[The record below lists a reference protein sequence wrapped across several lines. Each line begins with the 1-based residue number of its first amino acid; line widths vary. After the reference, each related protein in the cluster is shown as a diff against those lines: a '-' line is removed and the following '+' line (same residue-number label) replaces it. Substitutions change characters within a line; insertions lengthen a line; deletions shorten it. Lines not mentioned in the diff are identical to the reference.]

1 VSRSNSPLPVRQSNA
16 VFVMNA
22 LLIRNRF
29 ERHQYIEVR
38 EGMGKATGDF
48 AGKGAGDI
56 YGAEHLCRLLGKL
69 LFLTIRCNTDPQ
81 SLPSGVDCSDQHGSP
96 VGQPSSRGTLKVDQL
111 ARTKCYYILRQ
122 RVRDSQSRVCRKGSC
137 RLGGF
142 LGCMVWRMAST

>member
-1 VSRSNSPLPVRQSNA
+1 VSRSDSPLQVRQSNA
-16 VFVMNA
+16 VFVVNA

-69 LFLTIRCNTDPQ
+69 LFLTVRSILTPK
-81 SLPSGVDCSDQHGSP
+81 SP
-96 VGQPSSRGTLKVDQL
+96 FRS
-111 ARTKCYYILRQ
+111 
-122 RVRDSQSRVCRKGSC
+122 
-137 RLGGF
+137 
-142 LGCMVWRMAST
+142 